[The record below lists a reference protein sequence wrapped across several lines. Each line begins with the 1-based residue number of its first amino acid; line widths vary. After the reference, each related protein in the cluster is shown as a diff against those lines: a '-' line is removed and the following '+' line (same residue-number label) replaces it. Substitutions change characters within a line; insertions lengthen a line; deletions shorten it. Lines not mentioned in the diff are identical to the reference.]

1 MAKYSEEFKLS
12 IIKQMM
18 PPQNKAVSLLSKENG
33 IAEQTLFKWKR
44 EAKAKGIVITDG
56 EAQSEKWSTH
66 DKFMIVVE
74 TASLNAAE
82 LSEYCRQKG
91 LYVEQVESWRD
102 ACMQANGGVAEEASR
117 LNKEGKDKDKEIK
130 RLQKN
135 LSEKKKLLLK
145 PQHSSYLEKRPK
157 PSGGTTRKNDFS

>member
-12 IIKQMM
+12 IIKQMI
-18 PPQNKAVSLLSKENG
+18 PPGNKSVSILSKENG

-56 EAQSEKWSTH
+56 EAQTEKWNTR
-66 DKFMIVVE
+66 DKFTIVVE

-82 LSEYCRQKG
+82 LSKYCREKG
-91 LYVEQVESWRD
+91 LYVEQVEAWRD

-117 LNKEGKDKDKEIK
+117 LSKESKNKDKEIK
-130 RLQKN
+130 RLQKE
-135 LSEKKKLLLK
+135 LKRKEEALAETAALIVLRKKAQAIWGDSE
-145 PQHSSYLEKRPK
+145 EE
-157 PSGGTTRKNDFS
+157 

>member
-1 MAKYSEEFKLS
+1 MAHYSEEFKLS

-18 PPQNKAVSLLSKENG
+18 PPQNKSVSVLSKENG

-44 EAKAKGIVITDG
+44 EAKSKGIIITDG

-82 LSEYCRQKG
+82 LSEYCRRKG

-102 ACMQANGGVAEEASR
+102 ACMQANGGVAGEASR

-130 RLQKN
+130 RLQKE
-135 LSEKKKLLLK
+135 LKRKDEALAETAALIVLRKKA
-145 PQHSSYLEKRPK
+145 QAIWGDNEEE
-157 PSGGTTRKNDFS
+157 

>member
-12 IIKQMM
+12 IVKQMM
-18 PPQNKAVSLLSKENG
+18 PPQNKSVSILSKENG

-56 EAQSEKWSTH
+56 EAQSDKWSTS

-102 ACMQANGGVAEEASR
+102 ACMQANGGPYAFLVCY
-117 LNKEGKDKDKEIK
+117 
-130 RLQKN
+130 
-135 LSEKKKLLLK
+135 LK
-145 PQHSSYLEKRPK
+145 WHFL
-157 PSGGTTRKNDFS
+157 

>member
-1 MAKYSEEFKLS
+1 MAHYSEEFKLS

-18 PPQNKAVSLLSKENG
+18 PPHNKSVSILSKENG

-44 EAKAKGIVITDG
+44 EAKAKGFVITDG

-117 LNKEGKDKDKEIK
+117 LNKESKEKDKEIK
-130 RLQKN
+130 KLQKE
-135 LSEKKKLLLK
+135 LKRKEEALAETAALIVLRKKA
-145 PQHSSYLEKRPK
+145 QAIWGDNEEE
-157 PSGGTTRKNDFS
+157 

>member
-1 MAKYSEEFKLS
+1 
-12 IIKQMM
+12 MM
-18 PPQNKAVSLLSKENG
+18 PPQNKTVSILSKENG

-117 LNKEGKDKDKEIK
+117 LNKENKEKDKEIK
-130 RLQKN
+130 KLQKE
-135 LSEKKKLLLK
+135 LKRKDEALAETAALIVLRKKA
-145 PQHSSYLEKRPK
+145 QAIWGDNEE
-157 PSGGTTRKNDFS
+157 D

>member
-12 IIKQMM
+12 IVKQMM
-18 PPQNKAVSLLSKENG
+18 PPQNKSVSILSKENG

-102 ACMQANGGVAEEASR
+102 ACMQANGGVAEEAFR
-117 LNKEGKDKDKEIK
+117 LNKESKEKDKEIK
-130 RLQKN
+130 KLQNELKRKEAA
-135 LSEKKKLLLK
+135 LAETAALIVLRKKAQAIWGDSE
-145 PQHSSYLEKRPK
+145 E
-157 PSGGTTRKNDFS
+157 D

>member
-1 MAKYSEEFKLS
+1 MAKYSEEFILS
-12 IIKQMM
+12 IVKQMM
-18 PPQNKAVSLLSKENG
+18 PPHNKSVSSLSKENG

-56 EAQSEKWSTH
+56 EARSEKWSTH

-74 TASLNAAE
+74 TASLSAAE
-82 LSEYCRQKG
+82 LSEYCRAKG

-130 RLQKN
+130 RLQKE
-135 LSEKKKLLLK
+135 LKRKEEALAETAALIVLRKKA
-145 PQHSSYLEKRPK
+145 QAIWGDDEEE
-157 PSGGTTRKNDFS
+157 

>member
-12 IIKQMM
+12 IVKQMM
-18 PPQNKAVSLLSKENG
+18 PPQNKSVRVLSKENG

-56 EAQSEKWSTH
+56 EAQSDKWSTH

-117 LNKEGKDKDKEIK
+117 LNKESKEKDKEIK
-130 RLQKN
+130 KLQRELKRKEEA
-135 LSEKKKLLLK
+135 LAETAALIVLRKKSLAIWGDSE
-145 PQHSSYLEKRPK
+145 E
-157 PSGGTTRKNDFS
+157 D